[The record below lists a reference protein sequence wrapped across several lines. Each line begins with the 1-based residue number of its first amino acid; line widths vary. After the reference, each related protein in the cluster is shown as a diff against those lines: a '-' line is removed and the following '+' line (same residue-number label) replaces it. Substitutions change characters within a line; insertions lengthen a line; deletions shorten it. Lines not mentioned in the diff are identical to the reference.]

1 MNDIEQL
8 KLLDLGELIKFL
20 KKENATLK
28 QEVKRLRELLNGE
41 DIIKNSLGP
50 HKKSWKK
57 SSY

>member
-28 QEVKRLRELLNGE
+28 QEVKRLRELFNGE

-50 HKKSWKK
+50 HKKS
-57 SSY
+57 